1 MSTPHLSQVYLTTSQ
16 LPDHAEGSAEM
27 EPDQPQKPCMVTEAP
42 TTNFFVTLP
51 VAADLASL
59 KRLFAMYRVDADLY
73 PTAEGQ
79 TVMLV
84 TDWQY
89 S

>member
-1 MSTPHLSQVYLTTSQ
+1 L
-16 LPDHAEGSAEM
+16 
-27 EPDQPQKPCMVTEAP
+27 VTARVL
-42 TTNFFVTLP
+42 NFFVTLP

-89 S
+89 SIEELQRVADEIAAGLLKKS